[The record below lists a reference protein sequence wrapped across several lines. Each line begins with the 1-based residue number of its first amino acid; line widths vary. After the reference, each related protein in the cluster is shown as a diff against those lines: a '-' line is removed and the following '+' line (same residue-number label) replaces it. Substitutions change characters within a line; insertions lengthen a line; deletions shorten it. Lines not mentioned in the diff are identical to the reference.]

1 MKSTWEKIL
10 RKGFGEGN
18 YWNLVEI
25 NADIVLRLKTRKTDV
40 KLGLFLLSAKKRGLG
55 KLNPFIHRE
64 NYMIMNF
71 CRTN

>member
-1 MKSTWEKIL
+1 MKSIWEKIL
-10 RKGFGEGN
+10 SKGFGEGN

>member
-1 MKSTWEKIL
+1 MRSIWEKIL

-71 CRTN
+71 YRTN